1 MTSYKRNMM
10 VMGAVLAIA
19 SVGLMPLMSS
29 QAFAQY
35 GYASTNIENCNYSAW
50 YKTHV
55 SQPNAGDNVF
65 VQIQVPSKVCNNNFT
80 DADVTIEDA
89 NGVTCDYNITGSNA
103 SVTQGCGD
111 FDLSAEPLEISVSID
126 YSGYN
131 VSYDQTDNTT

>member
-1 MTSYKRNMM
+1 MM

-35 GYASTNIENCNYSAW
+35 GYASTNLENCNYSAW

-55 SQPNAGDNVF
+55 SQANAGDNVF
-65 VQIQVPSKVCNNNFT
+65 VQIQVPSTVCSNSFT

-89 NGVTCDYNITGSNA
+89 NGITCEYDISGSNA

-111 FDLSAEPLEISVSID
+111 FDLSAEPLQISVSID
-126 YSGYN
+126 YSGYD
-131 VSYDQTDNTT
+131 VSYDQSDNAT